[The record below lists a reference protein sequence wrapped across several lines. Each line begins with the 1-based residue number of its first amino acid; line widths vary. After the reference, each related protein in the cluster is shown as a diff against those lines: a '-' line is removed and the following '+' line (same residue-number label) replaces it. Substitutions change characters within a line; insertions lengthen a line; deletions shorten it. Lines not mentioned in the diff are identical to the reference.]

1 MGHTELT
8 SRYPLLPQ
16 ADTDDAPGRC
26 DDLVIDVGVKS
37 TLDRLDFEGI
47 SLAETLRHVGLDADA
62 SAVSQVSDRPGVDG
76 LSVLG
81 AALRRLFNA
90 AS

>member
-1 MGHTELT
+1 MGHTELS

-26 DDLVIDVGVKS
+26 DDLVIDVGVKG
-37 TLDRLDFEGI
+37 TLDRLDLEGI

-62 SAVSQVSDRPGVDG
+62 DAVSQANSRAGGEG
-76 LSVLG
+76 LQVVE
-81 AALRRLFNA
+81 AALRRLLSA